1 MSNYLNS
8 LVARQLDSES
18 LVQPRLSSLFEPPA
32 SASAS
37 RPLIAV
43 DSRAGEAPIASIE
56 QAAAINPLTIESIAE
71 HGVAVLPETVNPIE
85 RTSGSPSSFFSLS
98 SDETPGTV
106 WRGRQ
111 TMDSIASLP
120 PDPTSGKPAEGER
133 QGRGPQ
139 SQTAG
144 VSLETTKTTSLSPV
158 TTETLS
164 LPSRNSHEPL
174 SALPEV
180 ERERNAD
187 PQANSAHLIETTINE
202 TAIAE
207 RNRSVELNKDPRI
220 VRPRVDL
227 PNENPRAGN
236 NSVMPV
242 ALPAAEP
249 APVINVTIGRIEVR
263 ATTPATSA
271 RTQPSA
277 KPLMSLD
284 EYLQRRT
291 RGGGT

>member
-18 LVQPRLSSLFEPPA
+18 PVQPRLSSLFEPPA
-32 SASAS
+32 SAPAP
-37 RPLIAV
+37 RPLVAV
-43 DSRAGEAPIASIE
+43 DSRAADAPIASIE
-56 QAAAINPLTIESIAE
+56 PVASINLLTIESIAE
-71 HGVAVLPETVNPIE
+71 HAVAVPAEAVNPLE
-85 RTSGSPSSFFSLS
+85 PTSGSPSSFFSLS

-120 PDPTSGKPAEGER
+120 PELTSEKPAEGER
-133 QGRGPQ
+133 QARGPQ
-139 SQTAG
+139 SQMAG
-144 VSLETTKTTSLSPV
+144 VSLETTKTTPLSPV
-158 TTETLS
+158 TTETPPL
-164 LPSRNSHEPL
+164 LWRNSHEPL
-174 SALPEV
+174 SALPEI

-187 PQANSAHLIETTINE
+187 PQANSARLIQTTINE

-207 RNRSVELNKDPRI
+207 GKRGVESNKDPRI
-220 VRPRVDL
+220 VRPRVGL

-263 ATTPATSA
+263 ATIPATSA
-271 RTQPSA
+271 RKQPSA

-291 RGGGT
+291 RGGST